1 MASVEPLIG
10 SVDLWP
16 LDWAPQGWA
25 ICNGQL
31 LSVNGNQALYSLLG
45 VKYGGDG
52 VNTFG
57 LPDLRGR
64 VPVGMGKQPQ
74 GGSIN
79 YQLGAYK
86 GGNETL
92 TLTPVQMPMHS
103 HNAVLNAPSYIATG
117 TVALKVKT
125 GLGSGSNNPAN
136 NYLGPSGSASIYYNT
151 TNDKMGASDLSITV
165 AADPSKPGS
174 VQIGQAGGNATV
186 DNRMLF
192 QVLNYIIAVQG
203 TYPQR
208 S

>member
-16 LDWAPQGWA
+16 LDWAPEGWA

-64 VPVGMGKQPQ
+64 VPVGMGIQPK

-79 YQLGAYK
+79 YTLGAY
-86 GGNETL
+86 GGKETL
-92 TLTPVQMPMHS
+92 TLTPSQMPVHT
-103 HNAVLNAPSYIATG
+103 HNAVFNAPSYNATG
-117 TVALKVKT
+117 TVSPKVKT
-125 GLGSGSNNPAN
+125 GLGSGSNNPAS
-136 NYLGPSGSASIYYNT
+136 NYLGSSGTATIYYNT
-151 TNDKMGASDLSITV
+151 TNANMGASDLSITV
-165 AADPSKPGS
+165 AVDPAKPGS
-174 VQIGQAGGNATV
+174 VQIGTAGGNAV
-186 DNRMLF
+186 IDNRMLF
-192 QVLNYIIAVQG
+192 QVLNYIIALQG
-203 TYPQR
+203 TYPQKG
-208 S
+208 